1 MAVTWEKEPMEPNL
15 QESKIQPS
23 LLCRAYSAEPTP
35 PKQRLRRP
43 EAAAAK
49 AGSSGCKGRKQR
61 LRRLEARAAMAGE
74 ISVHADRAIGGHR
87 HHRGSCG
94 NVAAGTVQRE
104 ESRANGD

>member
-61 LRRLEARAAMAGE
+61 LRRLEARAAKAGE
-74 ISVHADRAIGGHR
+74 IDLYADRAVGGHR
-87 HHRGSCG
+87 HNRSSRG
-94 NVAAGTVQRE
+94 NIAAGIGHRE